1 VDAVIGNR
9 SKGVNSVAMVL
20 VLPGAFLLGEG
31 EDAHAVYLAAFSIAK
46 YPVTNRAYQAFVDA
60 TGHRA
65 SRHWQSRY
73 PEVLSDHPVVNISWH
88 DALAYCDWLSATTGQ
103 HYRLPTEAEWEK
115 AARGSDGRTYPWGN
129 VFDTAKCNS
138 WEAGMGW
145 TTPVNAYPNGV
156 SPWGA
161 MDMVGNVWE
170 WSSSLYADYPYRSD
184 DGREDLVVEGWRVL
198 RGGSW
203 FDHEWGVRAARRLSG
218 QPNHMSH
225 NTGFRVAQEV

>member
-1 VDAVIGNR
+1 
-9 SKGVNSVAMVL
+9 MVL

-31 EDAHAVYLAAFSIAK
+31 EDAHAVSLATFSIAK

-60 TGHRA
+60 TGHKA

-73 PEVLSDHPVVNISWH
+73 PEVLSDHPVVNISWY
-88 DALAYCDWLSATTGQ
+88 DALAYCDWLSATTGH

-115 AARGSDGRTYPWGN
+115 AARGTDGRTYPWGN

-138 WEAGMGW
+138 WEAGMGS
-145 TTPVNAYPNGV
+145 TTPVDAYPSGV
-156 SPWGA
+156 SPWGV

-170 WSSSLYADYPYRSD
+170 WCSSLYADYPYRFD
-184 DGREDLVVEGWRVL
+184 DGREDLMVAGWRVV

-203 FDHEWGVRAARRLSG
+203 FDHAWGVRAARRLSG
-218 QPNHMSH
+218 QPNHASH
-225 NTGFRVAQEV
+225 NTGFRVVQEV